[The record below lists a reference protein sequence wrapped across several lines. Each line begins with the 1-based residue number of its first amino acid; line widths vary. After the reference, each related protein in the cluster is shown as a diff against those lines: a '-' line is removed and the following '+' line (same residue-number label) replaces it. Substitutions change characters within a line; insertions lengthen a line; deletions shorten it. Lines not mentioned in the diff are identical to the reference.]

1 MAAGL
6 STQGPGILW
15 NTKYLEVAY
24 TELRRQG
31 GPINEDLLRHVA
43 PLGWEHIGLTGDYV
57 WSPAKKEPTDSGGAA
72 ATARAAR
79 PRPNTCVTSRH
90 KERLGHGGTS
100 SPVSGIQARRPCR
113 LSSNDLW
120 MTCEKRVHPL
130 ETHL

>member
-1 MAAGL
+1 VRPAQEEEGWLPSL

-31 GPINEDLLRHVA
+31 GPINEDLLRRVA

-79 PRPNTCVTSRH
+79 QGRAATALPQKAAAPA
-90 KERLGHGGTS
+90 GG
-100 SPVSGIQARRPCR
+100 P
-113 LSSNDLW
+113 
-120 MTCEKRVHPL
+120 
-130 ETHL
+130 